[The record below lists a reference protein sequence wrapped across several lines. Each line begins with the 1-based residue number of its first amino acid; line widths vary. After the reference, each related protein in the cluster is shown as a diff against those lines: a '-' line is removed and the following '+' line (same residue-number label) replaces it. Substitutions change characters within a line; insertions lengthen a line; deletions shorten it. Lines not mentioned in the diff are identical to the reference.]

1 MTSRTSYLDSLYSL
15 EGQVAVVTGGTGVL
29 GGAMAAALALAGA
42 RVGILGRR
50 ASVAEEVAAG
60 IQARGGEAL
69 AIPADVLD
77 RSSLSAA
84 LDKLLGHWGAVH
96 TLVNAA
102 GGNMPAATI
111 GEMTDVFAMSPSAFQ
126 EVVSLNLTGTL
137 LPTLVFGE
145 SIVKSGGGSIVNISS
160 MASPRALTRNAGY
173 GAAKA
178 AVDNLT
184 RWLAVELGRRHG
196 ELLRVNAI
204 APGFFVGEQNRTL
217 LVEADGTPTE
227 RGRRIIAHTPAGRFG
242 APDDL
247 AGALVWLCGPGAR
260 FVNGV
265 VLPVDGGFNAF
276 GGV

>member
-1 MTSRTSYLDSLYSL
+1 MSRAEYIQSLYSL
-15 EGQVAVVTGGTGVL
+15 DGQVAVVTGGTGVL
-29 GGAMAAALALAGA
+29 GRAMAMALALAGA

-60 IQARGGEAL
+60 ILARGGEAM

-77 RSSLSAA
+77 RDSLTTAR
-84 LDKLLGHWGAVH
+84 DKLLTQWGAVH

-102 GGNMPAATI
+102 GGNIPAATI
-111 GEMTDVFAMSPSAFQ
+111 GDAADVFGMSPSAFQ
-126 EVVSLNLTGTL
+126 EVVELNLTGTL

-160 MASPRALTRNAGY
+160 MASPRALTRAAGY

-184 RWLAVELGRRHG
+184 RWLAVELGRRHR

-204 APGFFVGEQNRTL
+204 APGFFVGDQNRAL
-217 LVEADGTPTE
+217 LLEPDGTPTE
-227 RGRRIIAHTPAGRFG
+227 RGRSIVAHTPAGRFG
-242 APDDL
+242 EPGDL

-265 VLPVDGGFNAF
+265 VLPIDGGFSAF

>member
-1 MTSRTSYLDSLYSL
+1 MTRQEYLNSLYSL

-29 GGAMAAALALAGA
+29 GGAMATALAMAGA

-50 ASVAEEVAAG
+50 ASVAEEMALA

-77 RSSLSAA
+77 RDSLAMA
-84 LDKLLGHWGAVH
+84 RDKLLKHWGGVH

-102 GGNMPAATI
+102 GGNRPAATVGDAADI
-111 GEMTDVFAMSPSAFQ
+111 FAMSPSSFR
-126 EVVSLNLTGTL
+126 EVVDLNLTGAL

-145 SIVKSGGGSIVNISS
+145 AIVKSGGGSIVNVSS
-160 MASPRALTRNAGY
+160 MGSTRALTRVGGY

-178 AVDNLT
+178 AVENLT

-196 ELLRVNAI
+196 DLVRVNTI

-217 LVEADGTPTE
+217 LLEADGTPTE
-227 RGRRIIAHTPAGRFG
+227 RGRKIIAHTPAGRFG
-242 APDDL
+242 EANEL
-247 AGALVWLCGPGAR
+247 AGTLVWLCGPGAR

-265 VLPVDGGFNAF
+265 VLPVDGGFSAF
-276 GGV
+276 SGV

>member
-1 MTSRTSYLDSLYSL
+1 MTRQEYLNSLYSL

-29 GGAMAAALALAGA
+29 GGAMAMALAIAGA

-50 ASVAEEVAAG
+50 ASVAEEMALA

-77 RSSLSAA
+77 RDSLAMA
-84 LDKLLGHWGAVH
+84 RDKLLKHWGGVH

-102 GGNMPAATI
+102 GGNRPAATVGDAADI
-111 GEMTDVFAMSPSAFQ
+111 FAMSPSSFR
-126 EVVSLNLTGTL
+126 EVVDLNLTGAL

-145 SIVKSGGGSIVNISS
+145 AIVKSGGGSIVNVSS
-160 MASPRALTRNAGY
+160 MGSTRALTRVGGY

-178 AVDNLT
+178 AVENLT

-196 ELLRVNAI
+196 DLVRVNTI

-217 LVEADGTPTE
+217 LLEADGTPTE
-227 RGRRIIAHTPAGRFG
+227 RGRKIIAHTPAGRFG
-242 APDDL
+242 EANEL
-247 AGALVWLCGPGAR
+247 AGTLVWLCGPGAR

-265 VLPVDGGFNAF
+265 VLPVDGGFSAF
-276 GGV
+276 SGV

>member
-1 MTSRTSYLDSLYSL
+1 MTRQEYLNSLYSL

-29 GGAMAAALALAGA
+29 GGAMATALAMAGA

-50 ASVAEEVAAG
+50 ASVAEEMALA

-77 RSSLSAA
+77 RDSLAMA
-84 LDKLLGHWGAVH
+84 RDKLLEHWGGVH

-102 GGNMPAATI
+102 GGNRPAATVGDAADI
-111 GEMTDVFAMSPSAFQ
+111 FAMSPSSFR
-126 EVVSLNLTGTL
+126 EVVDLNLTGAL

-145 SIVKSGGGSIVNISS
+145 AIVKSGGGSIVNVSS
-160 MASPRALTRNAGY
+160 MGSTRALTRVGGY

-178 AVDNLT
+178 AVENLT

-196 ELLRVNAI
+196 DLVRVNTI

-217 LVEADGTPTE
+217 LLEADGTPTE
-227 RGRRIIAHTPAGRFG
+227 RGRKIIAHTPAGRFG
-242 APDDL
+242 EANEL

-265 VLPVDGGFNAF
+265 VLPVDGGFSAF
-276 GGV
+276 SGI